1 MTRISQIGE
10 FNLIKLIADEFTC
23 GDGVEKGIGDD
34 TAVLSLTPG
43 ARLLAASDMLVEGRH
58 FLFDQVTPY
67 QLGYKALAV
76 NISDVA
82 AMGGVPRFALFSTGW
97 PEYVTVEYVQEF
109 YRGVKALA
117 GKHQVSIVGGDT
129 VNSPQVVVDVTILGE
144 TMDRTVFR
152 NGAQPG
158 NLLGVTGTLGDSAA
172 GLAWLLQ
179 PKADHTGNQLESW
192 HNNEPAVSH
201 VINRHF
207 LPEPRVKAGQLLS
220 ALGATAMM
228 DISDGLA
235 SEVNHICGQS
245 ETGGIIEAANI
256 PLSPAVKEVARILGK
271 DPLDWALYGGEDYE
285 LLAAFPREQLEPIRK
300 ALAELGLSFTVI
312 GEIIKD
318 PDKIML
324 VDCQGQS
331 LPLVARG
338 FDHFQ
343 QRGTDND

>member
-1 MTRISQIGE
+1 MSRISQIGE
-10 FNLIKLIADEFTC
+10 FNLIKLIAKEFVC
-23 GDGVEKGIGDD
+23 GAGVEKGIGDD
-34 TAVLSLTPG
+34 AAVLSLSPG

-58 FLFDQVTPY
+58 FLFDRTAPY

-76 NISDVA
+76 NISDIA
-82 AMGGVPRFALFSTGW
+82 AMGGIPRFALFSTGW

-109 YRGVKALA
+109 CRGVKTLA
-117 GKHQVSIVGGDT
+117 EKHQVSIVGGDT

-144 TMDRTVFR
+144 VMDRAVLR
-152 NGAQPG
+152 KGAQPG

-179 PKADHTGNQLESW
+179 PKDNSGNQLRSC
-192 HNNEPAVSH
+192 HKNASVVSY
-201 VINRHF
+201 ILDRHF
-207 LPEPRVKAGQLLS
+207 LPEPRVKAGLMLS

-235 SEVNHICGQS
+235 SEVNHICRQS
-245 ETGGIIEAANI
+245 ETGAIIEAANI
-256 PLSPAVKEVARILGK
+256 PLSPALEDAARLLGK

-285 LLAAFPREQLEPIRK
+285 LLAAFPREKLELIRT

-318 PDKIML
+318 SKEIIL
-324 VDCQGQS
+324 VDRQGQR

-343 QRGTDND
+343 AKGEKND